1 MIMEGGDAELVTAWS
16 SKVRMWHN
24 TKAHMTD
31 TKSFSGKL
39 FWAVKRGLKDCRR
52 CTSRGSRGQSRVGEE
67 WTNAMNFQAVVWCLI
82 MFSTP
87 IYSNLV
93 ILGVISFEPHPFVKA
108 SCSCSSTRLCIQ
120 SDSWQVT
127 EEQCEQPASRDVK
140 FCGTGDFPSSLPSLY
155 CTFCFPI
162 AAQAR
167 QFQHVPINPNRT
179 VVL

>member
-16 SKVRMWHN
+16 SKVPMWHN

-39 FWAVKRGLKDCRR
+39 LWAVKRGKDCRR
-52 CTSRGSRGQSRVGEE
+52 CTSRGSRGQSRVGE

-140 FCGTGDFPSSLPSLY
+140 FCCEGTSHHRYHPCPFCPSLIL
-155 CTFCFPI
+155 CIVAF
-162 AAQAR
+162 A
-167 QFQHVPINPNRT
+167 FQLQRKHVSSSMFQ
-179 VVL
+179 